1 MSSLQGAT
9 TQTPGLSGGS
19 GDGAGGDG
27 RLRGEFDAGS
37 QGTDHYSDGSSN
49 ANSDGNSSKNWSDEK
64 SSESP
69 VSQESVGTSNGSNL
83 QASPST
89 SMRTASELHRP
100 LVLDNPR

>member
-9 TQTPGLSGGS
+9 TQTPGLSGGN
-19 GDGAGGDG
+19 GDGAGSDG
-27 RLRGEFDAGS
+27 RLRGGFDAGS
-37 QGTDHYSDGSSN
+37 QGTDHYGDSSSN
-49 ANSDGNSSKNWSDEK
+49 ANSDEK